1 MKQTKSLDDDKTES
15 LHAPS
20 VQIIFPQLPKSF
32 PAAFPKTFH
41 EVSLQRH
48 SISAQGKAAKDSE
61 TSRGKISKQSLF
73 VSSKKDHLETE
84 RRRFYL
90 QKRFTPPKSQY
101 SCRH

>member
-15 LHAPS
+15 LRSPS
-20 VQIIFPQLPKSF
+20 VQIIFLQSF
-32 PAAFPKTFH
+32 PATFPKTFH
-41 EVSLQRH
+41 EVSLQMH
-48 SISAQGKAAKDSE
+48 SKSAQGKAAKDSE
-61 TSRGKISKQSLF
+61 TSLDKISKQRLL
-73 VSSKKDHLETE
+73 VSSTKDHLETE